1 MEDKILKA
9 EEADGKKLCEEFSE
23 EDEFSEEEE
32 FSEELENNIPQEL
45 QDFRRSIIRVCMREG
60 QKLLLVFKAMKENR
74 TDKHPKR
81 IPYVIVRA
89 QEVLPRP
96 KIYLNHLL
104 IDWLFNY
111 LLTGESD
118 ESATYQKGWDRL
130 PEKEGL
136 DFERNMLLESLNRG
150 GKVTFYNGNGWKKL
164 YMNVYFPL
172 GEICFSPY
180 LKGNFWS
187 EVQTVLNKQAH
198 VEA

>member
-9 EEADGKKLCEEFSE
+9 ETDKILKAAEADEKKFFEEKERGGIDDYPQFTQQFMH
-23 EDEFSEEEE
+23 DEI
-32 FSEELENNIPQEL
+32 LK
-45 QDFRRSIIRVCMREG
+45 CMREG
-60 QKLLLVFKAMKENR
+60 QKLLLGFKAMKENR

-81 IPYVIVRA
+81 IPYVIVCA
-89 QEVLPRP
+89 QEVVVRP
-96 KIYLNHLL
+96 KLYLNCLNRQL

-118 ESATYQKGWDRL
+118 DSATHPKEWDRL

-150 GKVTFYNGNGWKKL
+150 GKVTFYDGDSRKL
-164 YMNVYFPL
+164 YMVVGFPH
-172 GEICFSPY
+172 GEICFAPY

>member
-9 EEADGKKLCEEFSE
+9 EEADGKKLCE
-23 EDEFSEEEE
+23 DLSEEEE
-32 FSEELENNIPQEL
+32 FSEELENNFPQEL
-45 QDFRRSIIRVCMREG
+45 QDFRRSTIRLCMREG
-60 QKLLLVFKAMKENR
+60 QKLLLVFKVVKENR

-81 IPYVIVRA
+81 IPYVRVRM
-89 QEVLPRP
+89 QEMMVRP
-96 KIYLNHLL
+96 MLYLNRQL

-118 ESATYQKGWDRL
+118 DSATHPKEWDRL

-164 YMNVYFPL
+164 YMNVYFPQ

-180 LKGNFWS
+180 LKGYFWL
-187 EVQTVLNKQAH
+187 EVQTALNKQAH

>member
-9 EEADGKKLCEEFSE
+9 EEADGKKLCE
-23 EDEFSEEEE
+23 DLSEEEE
-32 FSEELENNIPQEL
+32 FSEELENNFPQEL
-45 QDFRRSIIRVCMREG
+45 QDFRRSTIRLCMREG
-60 QKLLLVFKAMKENR
+60 QKLLLVFKVVKENR

-81 IPYVIVRA
+81 IPYVRVRM
-89 QEVLPRP
+89 QEMMVRP
-96 KIYLNHLL
+96 MLYLNRQL

-118 ESATYQKGWDRL
+118 DSATHPKEWDRL

-164 YMNVYFPL
+164 YMNVYFPQ